1 MLESKDP
8 IYWLE
13 MKKYIPYLDSDYS
26 YFLVKPNAF
35 YVKVTNRSEQATL
48 DLVLISPFAG
58 LYYKKVLD
66 RVFEDVYI
74 IYLYILDS
82 NIRSKRFVSGIG
94 FKCDGKLRKHVNR
107 EEDLIIYSLTKE
119 EYENVK

>member
-1 MLESKDP
+1 MELGYKRVSSIDQSTERQLENIK
-8 IYWLE
+8 
-13 MKKYIPYLDSDYS
+13 
-26 YFLVKPNAF
+26 
-35 YVKVTNRSEQATL
+35 
-48 DLVLISPFAG
+48 
-58 LYYKKVLD
+58 LD

-82 NIRSKRFVSGIG
+82 NIKSKRFVSGIG

-119 EYENVK
+119 EYENVR